1 MASSDSQ
8 IVKSQ
13 RLPDLENKREN
24 HFSDRIRYECKLS
37 QLFCRLH
44 VLLSELTLTH
54 VDINVPF
61 RTKLHFMINY
71 TVILRLFVFV
81 FMFFLYEAVDKQ
93 LTTSKL
99 CVLVSVSRR
108 RGNKGRNAQ
117 RREKASGNVYV
128 TFTCVY

>member
-1 MASSDSQ
+1 M
-8 IVKSQ
+8 
-13 RLPDLENKREN
+13 
-24 HFSDRIRYECKLS
+24 
-37 QLFCRLH
+37 
-44 VLLSELTLTH
+44 
-54 VDINVPF
+54 DINVPF
-61 RTKLHFMINY
+61 RTKFHFMINY